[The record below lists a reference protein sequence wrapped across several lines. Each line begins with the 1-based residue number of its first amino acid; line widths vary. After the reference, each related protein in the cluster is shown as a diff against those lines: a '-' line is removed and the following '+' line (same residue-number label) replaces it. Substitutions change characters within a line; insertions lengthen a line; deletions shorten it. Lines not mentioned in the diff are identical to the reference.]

1 MIVHELSLISQK
13 NVPDLVSP
21 YAMYASA
28 KDEFELFESD
38 VRLSKILTIS
48 NFEEED

>member
-1 MIVHELSLISQK
+1 MNFPLFLKKKE
-13 NVPDLVSP
+13 PDLVSP

-48 NFEEED
+48 NVEEED